1 MTPNSEIA
9 YPGTPPIWVDT
20 PDMLDSMIQRLN
32 QEPVIAVDTE
42 SDSLYA
48 YFEKVCLIQFSVPG
62 ADYLVDPL
70 ALKDLSS
77 LAPIFADAAVE
88 KIFHAAEYDVMVLRR
103 DYNFEFANLFDTMLA
118 SRILS
123 WPRYGLGSILA
134 ERFGVTQD
142 KRMQRHNWGRRPLTT
157 AEMEYARLD
166 TYYLLDLRELL
177 LAELQKTDLLAEAQ
191 ETFQETTTAVWH
203 GGGFSPNG
211 FWRIRGARDL
221 PRAGLAV
228 LRQLYL
234 FRDRE
239 ARRRDR
245 PPFKVIADATLLR
258 LSQARPV
265 THDQLRQI
273 KGMTPY
279 LVRRYG
285 KKLLRAIVQS
295 RDSKPPSP
303 PWNQNHHRP
312 DPAVLARYEA
322 LRAWRKARAA
332 QRNAEP
338 DVILSNAILMN
349 LARSRPKDIKELE
362 KMNIMGPVK
371 RVKYGPEIIQVLWQN

>member
-1 MTPNSEIA
+1 MNPMTPNSEIA

-191 ETFQETTTAVWH
+191 ETFQETTTALVQTAF
-203 GGGFSPNG
+203 GAS
-211 FWRIRGARDL
+211 GARETC
-221 PRAGLAV
+221 LAPV
-228 LRQLYL
+228 WRYCVNYTS
-234 FRDRE
+234 FEIVKRGG
-239 ARRRDR
+239 
-245 PPFKVIADATLLR
+245 AT
-258 LSQARPV
+258 ARPSKSSP
-265 THDQLRQI
+265 TLRCCA
-273 KGMTPY
+273 Y
-279 LVRRYG
+279 
-285 KKLLRAIVQS
+285 
-295 RDSKPPSP
+295 
-303 PWNQNHHRP
+303 
-312 DPAVLARYEA
+312 
-322 LRAWRKARAA
+322 RKR
-332 QRNAEP
+332 
-338 DVILSNAILMN
+338 
-349 LARSRPKDIKELE
+349 
-362 KMNIMGPVK
+362 GP
-371 RVKYGPEIIQVLWQN
+371 